1 MIKKGWDFMK
11 PIIANSYPEYYIE
24 TTEDLE
30 NIPIDA
36 PSGTV
41 AIMNGSD
48 GLEVY
53 MKTDSGSWNQL

>member
-1 MIKKGWDFMK
+1 MK
-11 PIIANSYPEYYIE
+11 PIITNSYPEYYIE
-24 TTEDLE
+24 TIEELE
-30 NIPIDA
+30 NIPQNA

-48 GLEVY
+48 GLKVF